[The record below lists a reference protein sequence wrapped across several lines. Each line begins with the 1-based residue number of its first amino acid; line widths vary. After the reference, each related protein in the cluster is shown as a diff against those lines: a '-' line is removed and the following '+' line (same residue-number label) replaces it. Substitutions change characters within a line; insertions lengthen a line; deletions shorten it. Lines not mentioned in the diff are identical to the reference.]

1 MTDWEEAVIGAALK
15 PHPNQQISIINT
27 ELDSTHFTNDSNKK
41 IWEALRQLISEGT
54 ISLDTTLISARS
66 KIAKNKLDKIVEDTQ
81 YQPENLATYTQKLKT
96 IRQIQKSR
104 RQLKEAESLLD
115 QLAATDSNTNA
126 ETIEQTILQA
136 VASENPTTP
145 NVIHISEALSAE
157 YDRVEQIKKGN
168 VPPAGLKTGFH
179 ALDELT
185 QGFAPGGLVIIAARP
200 SMGKSAFA
208 LQIAGNIATV
218 NNVLFFT
225 LEMSTQEVTQRLI
238 SVKGKINNTDLRK
251 GMLTT
256 NQLTKLIETQNL
268 LADSQ
273 LYITDNSYLTIEN
286 IIMQSRSLALQLEAR
301 KKKLELIIVDYLQLI
316 STATTQNRNEEIGKI
331 TRGLKILA
339 REMNI
344 PIVILSQLNRA
355 VENRPDKHPM
365 LADLRDS
372 GQIEQD
378 ADIIMFLYRP
388 SYYNPDYE
396 DEHET
401 EIMVAKNR
409 NGSTGM
415 VALNFIK
422 ETVRFTNRERK
433 TEQLY

>member
-1 MTDWEEAVIGAALK
+1 
-15 PHPNQQISIINT
+15 
-27 ELDSTHFTNDSNKK
+27 
-41 IWEALRQLISEGT
+41 
-54 ISLDTTLISARS
+54 
-66 KIAKNKLDKIVEDTQ
+66 
-81 YQPENLATYTQKLKT
+81 
-96 IRQIQKSR
+96 
-104 RQLKEAESLLD
+104 
-115 QLAATDSNTNA
+115 
-126 ETIEQTILQA
+126 
-136 VASENPTTP
+136 
-145 NVIHISEALSAE
+145 
-157 YDRVEQIKKGN
+157 
-168 VPPAGLKTGFH
+168 
-179 ALDELT
+179 
-185 QGFAPGGLVIIAARP
+185 
-200 SMGKSAFA
+200 
-208 LQIAGNIATV
+208 
-218 NNVLFFT
+218 
-225 LEMSTQEVTQRLI
+225 
-238 SVKGKINNTDLRK
+238 
-251 GMLTT
+251 
-256 NQLTKLIETQNL
+256 
-268 LADSQ
+268 
-273 LYITDNSYLTIEN
+273 
-286 IIMQSRSLALQLEAR
+286 MQSRSLALQLEAR